1 MNTQKKLYLLPYRW
15 QVIGWIILGAS
26 LLATIVGLLFSK
38 NPNDQ
43 MATVYLGGFLF
54 AMLGMLIAGL
64 SREKQEDEFTVFLR
78 TRSALTAISVMLG
91 LRIVIPL
98 IMTFLALLSHNND
111 SLFSSVF
118 DNQSVASLFQLIR
131 KATGYGGAFALYLIL
146 YKIRLAKYNLQLAK
160 EEQEVE

>member
-1 MNTQKKLYLLPYRW
+1 MNTQKKLFLLPYRF
-15 QVIGWIILGAS
+15 QMVGWIILGAS

-38 NPNDQ
+38 NPSDQ
-43 MATVYLGGFLF
+43 MATLYLGGFLF
-54 AMLGMLIAGL
+54 ALLGMLIAGL

-98 IMTFLALLSHNND
+98 IMTFLIMLSHKLD
-111 SLFSSVF
+111 FIQPIF
-118 DNQSVASLFQLIR
+118 DNPSAANLFTSVR

-146 YKIRLAKYNLQLAK
+146 YKIRLVRYHLQFAK
-160 EEQEVE
+160 EGQEVE

>member
-1 MNTQKKLYLLPYRW
+1 MDTQKKLYLLPYRC

-38 NPNDQ
+38 NPNDR

-54 AMLGMLIAGL
+54 ALSGMLIAGL

-98 IMTFLALLSHNND
+98 IMVFLTLLSHNND
-111 SLFSSVF
+111 FLRSAIF
-118 DNQSVASLFQLIR
+118 DNPDAANLFTAFK

-146 YKIRLAKYNLQLAK
+146 YKIRLVRYNLQLA
-160 EEQEVE
+160 QEGQEDE